1 MRQSNTVVDKV
12 CHLAIFRTP
21 FGTVHDFVEVG
32 DDFEGL
38 AANEENRDADQ

>member
-1 MRQSNTVVDKV
+1 MRYSNTVVDKFRR
-12 CHLAIFRTP
+12 LAIRRRP
-21 FGTVHDFVEVG
+21 IGTVHDFVEVG